1 MSRYTQ
7 SILAANQ
14 AVAADGVQ
22 VFDLP
27 VGPLSGLLIH
37 LNPLQESGT
46 ITTHRFL
53 EALFSAIDN
62 INVTFR
68 GSSVI
73 ALNGVDAAV
82 LALLWHRF
90 TIWQSNAVET
100 NNERRSVVL
109 PIMFGRSA
117 FHVKECFPATKKGE
131 LQMSITWDIADTGFD
146 GLRFSIETIEL
157 PGATPDFVQKVTTLA
172 RTFTATGQNEI
183 DLPIG
188 NFLRGVLMF
197 GTTAFAGATPAPSL
211 GRIELLKDNLQQF
224 VSASDFEV
232 MRGALGLKGIPF
244 PPDFRH
250 VHSVDA
256 AGSAREDTL
265 EPEVGASIDDNYALV
280 DLDPLHDDSFGME
293 TEGAS
298 RVHLRIEAETAD
310 AVRFIPIERVKS
322 GVYLEAP

>member
-117 FHVKECFPATKKGE
+117 FDVKECFPATKKGE
-131 LQMSITWDIADTGFD
+131 LQMSITWDIA
-146 GLRFSIETIEL
+146 
-157 PGATPDFVQKVTTLA
+157 
-172 RTFTATGQNEI
+172 ATGQNEI